1 LWLCS
6 FEFSSTLPDG
16 PVPGEPGT
24 AADTASRRLPAALVT
39 SLDFNFGEWALP
51 QPRQNSSVNGRS
63 APSSRSKRA
72 AILEV
77 ATAQFGR
84 EGYEHSKWAD
94 VAKEVGI
101 GSTALYHYFE
111 SKLHCLYEIMAEA
124 LEAEL
129 EKFERITKEHDD
141 FTEGLVAVLNAV
153 FDLSEQEV
161 LRNRL
166 LVSEQVL
173 VGVHRTSAREEEA
186 RQLARARTRDLEFAW
201 ATFLTRGMEQ
211 GAIPEADARL
221 LTRAILGL
229 YNSVFHWYRPRGDLA
244 LAAVAD
250 FYVPRCLAVAG
261 LPIDAAGGAGTTGG
275 RTPRKASRPRAS
287 TKRGARS

>member
-1 LWLCS
+1 
-6 FEFSSTLPDG
+6 
-16 PVPGEPGT
+16 VPQPSQSQG
-24 AADTASRRLPAALVT
+24 SRR
-39 SLDFNFGEWALP
+39 
-51 QPRQNSSVNGRS
+51 NGPP

-77 ATAQFGR
+77 ATEQFGR
-84 EGYEHSKWAD
+84 DGYEHSKWAD
-94 VAKEVGI
+94 VAAAVGI

-124 LEAEL
+124 LDDEL
-129 EKFERITKEHDD
+129 QKFERVTKEHDD
-141 FTEGLVAVLNAV
+141 FVSALVAVLDAA
-153 FDLSEQEV
+153 FDLSEHDV

-201 ATFLTRGMEQ
+201 ASFLTRGMEQ

-229 YNSVFHWYRPRGDLA
+229 YNSIFHWYRPRGDLA
-244 LAAVAD
+244 LTDLAD
-250 FYVPRCLAVAG
+250 FFVRRCLAVAG
-261 LPIDAAGGAGTTGG
+261 LPMDAADAGAAATSGAAGKK
-275 RTPRKASRPRAS
+275 PSRARAS
-287 TKRGARS
+287 SRSGRRGQAATGSR

>member
-1 LWLCS
+1 
-6 FEFSSTLPDG
+6 
-16 PVPGEPGT
+16 
-24 AADTASRRLPAALVT
+24 
-39 SLDFNFGEWALP
+39 LP
-51 QPRQNSSVNGRS
+51 QPRQNSRP
-63 APSSRSKRA
+63 AASSRSKRA

-77 ATAQFGR
+77 ATAEFGR

-94 VAKEVGI
+94 VAKAVGI

-111 SKLHCLYEIMAEA
+111 SKLHALYVIMAEA
-124 LEAEL
+124 LEDEL
-129 EKFERITKEHDD
+129 EKFERITSEHED

-173 VGVHRTSAREEEA
+173 VGVHRTSPREEEA

-201 ATFLTRGMEQ
+201 GTFLTRGMEQ

-229 YNSVFHWYRPRGDLA
+229 YNSVFHWYRPRGNLA
-244 LAAVAD
+244 LADVAA
-250 FYVPRCLAVAG
+250 FYVPRCLAIAG
-261 LPIDAAGGAGTTGG
+261 LPMDTAATDG
-275 RTPRKASRPRAS
+275 RTPAKASRPRAS
-287 TKRGARS
+287 SKRSTRGQAATGSR